1 MTFKRPLL
9 AAEATLGS
17 SVSNN
22 NESWSYL
29 FYTNKVTPDCP
40 VEYQPRLNELQGLY
54 NDHPGG
60 TILTDLGLPI
70 TAGSGNWW
78 TYEMSTTDALTW
90 YYGVINLKTG
100 QSTTTINGYAL
111 MLCLT
116 QPHSAPA
123 SLTLSSTAYDEGRT
137 ASNGGTPTSSVKKGE
152 MLPIVVTIKDA
163 NGNPVG
169 GEGVTLKR
177 VQAKSRSG
185 ISVSSNTVD
194 DLILD
199 EVTPTS
205 ARISFNQNTSAWSG
219 FTAVMAR

>member
-1 MTFKRPLL
+1 
-9 AAEATLGS
+9 
-17 SVSNN
+17 
-22 NESWSYL
+22 
-29 FYTNKVTPDCP
+29 
-40 VEYQPRLNELQGLY
+40 
-54 NDHPGG
+54 
-60 TILTDLGLPI
+60 
-70 TAGSGNWW
+70 
-78 TYEMSTTDALTW
+78 
-90 YYGVINLKTG
+90 G

-123 SLTLSSTAYDEGRT
+123 SLTLSLTAYDEGRT

-194 DLILD
+194 DLIL
-199 EVTPTS
+199 
-205 ARISFNQNTSAWSG
+205 
-219 FTAVMAR
+219 